1 MQDTVIKERSADFS
15 CHYFKENLGHSSSLS
30 QIRTAFRKFVHCVRE
45 KDTDVRRERQLKRD
59 TDARIQRQQEKR
71 HRSKER
77 KANLK
82 NIDDSVE
89 ILGDNTQTP
98 GLRDS

>member
-1 MQDTVIKERSADFS
+1 MSP
-15 CHYFKENLGHSSSLS
+15 LL
-30 QIRTAFRKFVHCVRE
+30 QIHGTAAKKTQAHGKRDIRG

-59 TDARIQRQQEKR
+59 ADVRRERQLKRDPDAGRQRQLEKR
-71 HRSKER
+71 HRSKDR

-89 ILGDNTQTP
+89 ILGENTRTP